1 MTSRQ
6 FLDKLKQFEREHS
19 AYSAKC
25 EALFKEVDSD
35 NSGSLDKDEV
45 LALTEKMGLSEQL
58 ADPASA
64 LTLSVLIED
73 IEKGRKKSSWRDLTL
88 DLDTG
93 LIAR

>member
-1 MTSRQ
+1 MGHTHII
-6 FLDKLKQFEREHS
+6 ERL
-19 AYSAKC
+19 ARPGKAGANYS
-25 EALFKEVDSD
+25 LTIV
-35 NSGSLDKDEV
+35 V
-45 LALTEKMGLSEQL
+45 LCVSALTPLKL